1 MMRWTWHRRRTRTV
15 AKRRNWREARDK
27 VEAEDYRCRVC
38 RSSFQVEAAH
48 VIPRSLAPGVGN
60 NMGAD
65 NIVPLCRECHVEYD
79 QHRLDLLPYL
89 NMGEQVAAVR
99 QAGGIA
105 LAYRRTANVR
115 ELS

>member
-1 MMRWTWHRRRTRTV
+1 V
-15 AKRRNWREARDK
+15 KRRDWREARQK
-27 VEAEDYRCRVC
+27 VEREGFRCRVC

-48 VIPRSLAPGVGN
+48 VIPRSLAPGVGT
-60 NMGAD
+60 NMSAD

-79 QHRLDLLPYL
+79 QHRLDLLPAL
-89 NMGEQVAAVR
+89 TLPEQVAAVR

-105 LAYRRTANVR
+105 LAYRRTTNER

>member
-1 MMRWTWHRRRTRTV
+1 M
-15 AKRRNWREARDK
+15 KRRNWKEARQK
-27 VEAEDYRCRVC
+27 VEREGFRCRVC

-48 VIPRSLAPGVGN
+48 VIPRSLAPGVGT

-79 QHRLDLLPYL
+79 QHRLSLLPVL
-89 NMGEQVAAVR
+89 TLPEQVAAVR

-105 LAYRRTANVR
+105 LAYRRTTNER
-115 ELS
+115 ELP

>member
-1 MMRWTWHRRRTRTV
+1 M
-15 AKRRNWREARDK
+15 KRRDWKEARAK
-27 VEAEDYRCRVC
+27 VEYESGRCRVC
-38 RSSFQVEAAH
+38 FAPNADAAH

-60 NMGAD
+60 NMSAD

-89 NMGEQVAAVR
+89 GMAEQVAAVR

-105 LAYRRTANVR
+105 LAYRRTSNTR